1 MFNAHLGQSR
11 EKIIAVADVG
21 GGRAAIAVI
30 AVKKGVPA
38 RVITTQSS
46 ILSFADRSEGAKK
59 SGIAAQVAAAGEK
72 IQKAYAPHLQR
83 GLAHVSE
90 LYVILHAPWVLS
102 KTRRAHT
109 ILREETRITDRAISS
124 VAENILASEP
134 DFDRKNLIF
143 EATVMRTE
151 LNGYPCAQPIGKH
164 AESLTVYALLSEG
177 TMEMRSEITSSL
189 QKIFPHISPVFR
201 SATRATITV
210 LHEVM
215 GEEKDYFVV
224 NMIGDV
230 TTLTAVRDGVVA
242 EHEIVPEGMHTLIK
256 RIANSGMPEETLS
269 MMRMLAQDQC
279 SDPACDSIRAAITR
293 SEPELVRA
301 FGESIGKCA
310 AERRLPNTLVLVAH
324 PDLSLWLSKFFSR
337 IDFAQFT
344 LTTQPFTVRTLQS
357 KDFASFVQLDDGV
370 VLDSELALACGL
382 VHIERTHP

>member
-1 MFNAHLGQSR
+1 MFNVHLGRER

-30 AVKKGVPA
+30 AVQKGVPA
-38 RVITTQSS
+38 RVIITESS
-46 ILSFADRSEGAKK
+46 VLSFADRSEDAMK
-59 SGIAAQVAAAGEK
+59 SGTAAQVAVAGEK
-72 IQKAYAPHLQR
+72 IQKAYAPHLQK
-83 GLAHVSE
+83 GLAPVSE

-102 KTRRAHT
+102 KTRRSHT
-109 ILREETRITDRAISS
+109 IFQEDTLITDRAVYS
-124 VAENILASEP
+124 VAENILATEP
-134 DFDRKNLIF
+134 DFDRKNLI
-143 EATVMRTE
+143 EAAIMRTE
-151 LNGYPCAQPIGKH
+151 LNGYPCADPIGKH
-164 AESLTVYALLSEG
+164 AKSLTVYALLSEG
-177 TMEMRSEITSSL
+177 AAGTRSEIVSAL
-189 QKIFPHISPVFR
+189 QKIFPHTSPVFR
-201 SATRATITV
+201 SATRATLTV
-210 LHEVM
+210 LREVM

-269 MMRMLAQDQC
+269 MMRMLALDQC

-310 AERRLPNTLVLVAH
+310 AQRRLPNTLVLMVH

-344 LTTQPFTVRTLQS
+344 LTTQPFTVRTLQT
-357 KDFASFVQLDDGV
+357 KDLASLVQSDDGV
-370 VLDSELALACGL
+370 ALDSELALACGL
-382 VHIERTHP
+382 VNIERTHP